1 MRHHVEVHASHREK
15 EWESPS
21 ASLIEKDPEV
31 VPDMDIAAQ
40 VCRDFFLVEKI
51 PRHES
56 GQGYV
61 KVVEHSVR
69 WKETAASKIFT
80 YQGLTTCTE
89 VDKIWTVMSS
99 AYNYLRQ
106 GKERS
111 TSELRTFIR
120 KEGEQQE
127 RFEAMGYRS
136 PTWRLLRAL
145 QSLLSAV
152 QLQGESAVMAPPFF
166 LSAGRGTTR
175 FWGEGQGATVFLWRV
190 WAKRNEKNVKR
201 RFELFAR
208 TEIR

>member
-31 VPDMDIAAQ
+31 IPDVDIAAQ
-40 VCRDFFLVEKI
+40 VGRDFFLDEKI

-61 KVVEHSVR
+61 KVLEHSVM

-89 VDKIWTVMSS
+89 VENGWTVMSS
-99 AYNYLRQ
+99 VYNHLRQ

-111 TSELRTFIR
+111 TSELSALIR

-127 RFEAMGYRS
+127 RLEVRGY
-136 PTWRLLRAL
+136 
-145 QSLLSAV
+145 
-152 QLQGESAVMAPPFF
+152 
-166 LSAGRGTTR
+166 
-175 FWGEGQGATVFLWRV
+175 
-190 WAKRNEKNVKR
+190 
-201 RFELFAR
+201 
-208 TEIR
+208 